1 LFQKEKLK
9 ENAAK
14 AALEHIE
21 TDQII
26 GIGSGTTIDHFIR
39 LLKERLTTEKLKIL
53 AVPTSYQSA
62 FLLTQN
68 KIPITT
74 LNEYPLLDLAIDGAD
89 EIDHELNL
97 IKGGGGA
104 LTQEKIVDSAAK
116 TLIIIA
122 DDSKKV
128 KYLGEK
134 APIPLEVLPMAVNTV
149 QLKLKT
155 LSANFKLREAV
166 NKLGPIVTD
175 NGNFIIDVKLTDI
188 IKNPKKL
195 EVKLNSIPGVIEN
208 GLFIDIADIV
218 YLSSQKG
225 IERLER

>member
-1 LFQKEKLK
+1 MK